1 MPTYLY
7 VCGSLANPGK
17 HGEFETEHSIK
28 IKLTECPHCVEE
40 GIKDQPVE
48 RLIASATPGK
58 VELQGQDLADHIK
71 SDAKR
76 IQREAARN
84 ENVYSNLIG
93 NDRYQQIQ
101 TQMDRRTRKR

>member
-28 IKLTECPHCVEE
+28 IKLTECPHCAEE
-40 GIKDQPVE
+40 GNPNQPVQ

-58 VELQGQDLADHIK
+58 MEMNGDELQAHIK
-71 SDAKR
+71 ADAKR
-76 IQREAARN
+76 IQREAAN
-84 ENVYSNLIG
+84 NPNKYANLIG
-93 NDRYQQIQ
+93 ESRYHQLQ
-101 TQMDRRTRKR
+101 TKLDRRNK